1 MIKNIILDIGGIIL
15 DDSKENLRKYLQVS
29 KEETEKLYKI
39 VYGSKG
45 FRQYLLGYINLEECM
60 NLVISEN
67 QEYKDYIEK
76 MLLKSNLKDIVPIKS
91 DVLQVIR
98 KLKERYKIYFLSNI
112 TKETYEYIEE
122 ILNEFDG
129 GIYSFKVHLC
139 KPNPEIYKKLL
150 YTYNLKKEES
160 IFFDDR
166 QRNVDIGNKLGIKSI
181 KFNTEQDILDVLQ
194 IRKYIQK

>member
-15 DDSKENLRKYLQVS
+15 DDGKENLRKYLQVS

-60 NLVISEN
+60 NSVISEN
-67 QEYKDYIEK
+67 SEYKDYIEK

-194 IRKYIQK
+194 IR

>member
-15 DDSKENLRKYLQVS
+15 DDGKENLRKYLHVS
-29 KEETEKLYKI
+29 EEKTNELYKI

-45 FRQYLLGYINLEECM
+45 FRQYLLGYINLEKCM
-60 NLVISEN
+60 NSIISEKPA
-67 QEYKDYIEK
+67 YRDYTEK
-76 MLLKSNLKDIVPIKS
+76 MLLKSNLKDIVPIRS
-91 DVLQVIR
+91 NVLQVIR

-150 YTYNLKKEES
+150 YTYNLKKEEA

-166 QRNVDIGNKLGIKSI
+166 QRNVDIGNELGIKSI

-194 IRKYIQK
+194 IS

>member
-15 DDSKENLRKYLQVS
+15 DDGKENLRKYLQVS

-60 NLVISEN
+60 NSVISEN
-67 QEYKDYIEK
+67 SEYKDYIEK
-76 MLLKSNLKDIVPIKS
+76 MLLKSNLKDIVPIKF

-181 KFNTEQDILDVLQ
+181 KFDTEQDILDVLQ
-194 IRKYIQK
+194 IR

>member
-15 DDSKENLRKYLQVS
+15 DDGKENLRKYLQVS
-29 KEETEKLYKI
+29 EEETKELYKI

-45 FRQYLLGYINLEECM
+45 FRQYLLGYINLEKCM
-60 NLVISEN
+60 NSIISEN
-67 QEYKDYIEK
+67 PAYRAYIEK
-76 MLLKSNLKDIVPIKS
+76 MLLKSNLKDIVPIKAN
-91 DVLQVIR
+91 VLQVIR
-98 KLKERYKIYFLSNI
+98 ELKEKYNIYFLSNI
-112 TKETYEYIEE
+112 TKETYEYIED

-150 YTYNLKKEES
+150 YTYNLNKEES

-166 QRNVDIGNKLGIKSI
+166 QRNFDIGNELGIKSI
-181 KFNTEQDILDVLQ
+181 KFNTEQDILDALQ
-194 IRKYIQK
+194 FR

>member
-181 KFNTEQDILDVLQ
+181 KFDTEQDILDVLQ
-194 IRKYIQK
+194 IR

>member
-15 DDSKENLRKYLQVS
+15 DDGKENLRKYLQVS

-181 KFNTEQDILDVLQ
+181 KFDTEQDILDVLQ
-194 IRKYIQK
+194 IR

>member
-1 MIKNIILDIGGIIL
+1 MIKNIVLDIGGIIL
-15 DDSKENLRKYLQVS
+15 DDGKENLRKYLQVS

-45 FRQYLLGYINLEECM
+45 FRQYLLGYINLEKCM
-60 NLVISEN
+60 NSVISEN
-67 QEYKDYIEK
+67 SEYKDYIEK
-76 MLLKSNLKDIVPIKS
+76 MLLKSNLKDIVPIKF

-139 KPNPEIYKKLL
+139 KPNQEIYKKLL

-181 KFNTEQDILDVLQ
+181 KFDTEQDILDVLQ
-194 IRKYIQK
+194 IR

>member
-15 DDSKENLRKYLQVS
+15 DDGKENLRKYLQVS

-45 FRQYLLGYINLEECM
+45 FRQYLLGYINLEKCM
-60 NLVISEN
+60 NSVISEN
-67 QEYKDYIEK
+67 SEYKDYIEK
-76 MLLKSNLKDIVPIKS
+76 MLLKSNLKDIVPIKF

-160 IFFDDR
+160 IFFNDR

-181 KFNTEQDILDVLQ
+181 KFDTEQDILDVLQ
-194 IRKYIQK
+194 IR

>member
-15 DDSKENLRKYLQVS
+15 DDGKENLRKYLQVS

-60 NLVISEN
+60 NSVISEN
-67 QEYKDYIEK
+67 SEYKDYIEK

-181 KFNTEQDILDVLQ
+181 KFDTEQDILDVLQ
-194 IRKYIQK
+194 IR

>member
-15 DDSKENLRKYLQVS
+15 DDGKENLRKYLQVS
-29 KEETEKLYKI
+29 EEETKKLYKI

-45 FRQYLLGYINLEECM
+45 FRQYLLGYINLEKCM
-60 NLVISEN
+60 NSIISEN
-67 QEYKDYIEK
+67 PTYRAYIEK
-76 MLLKSNLKDIVPIKS
+76 MLLKSNLKDIVPIKAN
-91 DVLQVIR
+91 VLQVIR
-98 KLKERYKIYFLSNI
+98 ELKEKYNIYFLSNI
-112 TKETYEYIEE
+112 TKETYEYIED

-181 KFNTEQDILDVLQ
+181 KFDTEQDILDVLQ
-194 IRKYIQK
+194 IR

>member
-15 DDSKENLRKYLQVS
+15 DDGKENLRKYLQVS

-98 KLKERYKIYFLSNI
+98 KLKESYKIYFLSNI

-194 IRKYIQK
+194 IR

>member
-15 DDSKENLRKYLQVS
+15 DDGKENLRKYLQVS

-122 ILNEFDG
+122 ISNEFDG

-194 IRKYIQK
+194 IR

>member
-15 DDSKENLRKYLQVS
+15 DDGKENLRKYLQVS

-150 YTYNLKKEES
+150 YTYYLKKEES

-166 QRNVDIGNKLGIKSI
+166 QRNVDIGNKIGIKSI

-194 IRKYIQK
+194 IR

>member
-15 DDSKENLRKYLQVS
+15 DDGKENLRKYLQVS

-60 NLVISEN
+60 NSVISEN
-67 QEYKDYIEK
+67 SEYKDYIEK

-129 GIYSFKVHLC
+129 GIYSFKVYLC

-194 IRKYIQK
+194 IR

>member
-45 FRQYLLGYINLEECM
+45 FRQYLLGHINLEECM

-166 QRNVDIGNKLGIKSI
+166 QRNVEIGNKLGIKSI

-194 IRKYIQK
+194 IR

>member
-15 DDSKENLRKYLQVS
+15 DDGKENLRKYLQVS

-60 NLVISEN
+60 NSVISEDS
-67 QEYKDYIEK
+67 EYKDYIEK
-76 MLLKSNLKDIVPIKS
+76 MLLKSNLKDIVPIKAN
-91 DVLQVIR
+91 VLQVIR
-98 KLKERYKIYFLSNI
+98 ELKEKYNIYFLSNN
-112 TKETYEYIEE
+112 TKETYEYIED

-181 KFNTEQDILDVLQ
+181 KFDTEQDILDVLQ
-194 IRKYIQK
+194 IR

>member
-112 TKETYEYIEE
+112 TKETYEYIED

-194 IRKYIQK
+194 IR

>member
-15 DDSKENLRKYLQVS
+15 DDGKENLRKYLQVS

-60 NLVISEN
+60 NSVISEN
-67 QEYKDYIEK
+67 SEYKDYIEK

-166 QRNVDIGNKLGIKSI
+166 QRNVDIGNKLGIKST

-194 IRKYIQK
+194 IR

>member
-15 DDSKENLRKYLQVS
+15 DDGKENLRKYLQVS

-67 QEYKDYIEK
+67 QEYKDYIDYIEK

-150 YTYNLKKEES
+150 YIYNLKKEES

-194 IRKYIQK
+194 IR

>member
-15 DDSKENLRKYLQVS
+15 DDGKENLRKYLQVS

-39 VYGSKG
+39 VYGSKE

-60 NLVISEN
+60 NSVISEN
-67 QEYKDYIEK
+67 SEYKDYIEK

-150 YTYNLKKEES
+150 YTYNLKKEE
-160 IFFDDR
+160 
-166 QRNVDIGNKLGIKSI
+166 
-181 KFNTEQDILDVLQ
+181 
-194 IRKYIQK
+194 

>member
-1 MIKNIILDIGGIIL
+1 MIKNMILDIGGIIL
-15 DDSKENLRKYLQVS
+15 DDGKENLRKYLQVS
-29 KEETEKLYKI
+29 EEETKELYKI

-45 FRQYLLGYINLEECM
+45 FRQYLLGYINLEKCM
-60 NLVISEN
+60 NSIISEN
-67 QEYKDYIEK
+67 PAYRAYIEK
-76 MLLKSNLKDIVPIKS
+76 MLLKSNLKDIVPIKAN
-91 DVLQVIR
+91 VLQVIR
-98 KLKERYKIYFLSNI
+98 ELKEKYNIYFLSNI
-112 TKETYEYIEE
+112 TKETYEYIED

-129 GIYSFKVHLC
+129 GIYSFQVHLC

-166 QRNVDIGNKLGIKSI
+166 QRNVDIGNELGIKSI

-194 IRKYIQK
+194 IS

>member
-1 MIKNIILDIGGIIL
+1 MIKNIVLDIGGIIL
-15 DDSKENLRKYLQVS
+15 DDGKENLRKYLQVS

-45 FRQYLLGYINLEECM
+45 FRQYLLRYINLEKCM
-60 NLVISEN
+60 NSVISEN
-67 QEYKDYIEK
+67 SEYKDYIEK
-76 MLLKSNLKDIVPIKS
+76 MLLKSNLKDIVPIKF

-181 KFNTEQDILDVLQ
+181 KFDTEQDILDVLQ
-194 IRKYIQK
+194 IR

>member
-1 MIKNIILDIGGIIL
+1 MIKNIVLDIGGIIL
-15 DDSKENLRKYLQVS
+15 DDGKENLRKYLQVS

-45 FRQYLLGYINLEECM
+45 FRQYLLGYINLEKCM
-60 NLVISEN
+60 NSVISEN
-67 QEYKDYIEK
+67 SEYKDYIEK
-76 MLLKSNLKDIVPIKS
+76 MLLKSNLKDIVPIKF

-194 IRKYIQK
+194 LR

>member
-1 MIKNIILDIGGIIL
+1 MIKNMILDIGGIIL
-15 DDSKENLRKYLQVS
+15 DDGKENLRKYLQVS
-29 KEETEKLYKI
+29 EEETKKLYKI

-45 FRQYLLGYINLEECM
+45 FRQYLLGYINLKKCM
-60 NLVISEN
+60 NSIISEN
-67 QEYKDYIEK
+67 PAYRAYIKK
-76 MLLKSNLKDIVPIKS
+76 MLLKSNLKDIVPIKAN
-91 DVLQVIR
+91 VLQVIR
-98 KLKERYKIYFLSNI
+98 ELKEKYNIYFLSNI
-112 TKETYEYIEE
+112 TKETYEYIED

-166 QRNVDIGNKLGIKSI
+166 QRNVDIGNELGIKSI

-194 IRKYIQK
+194 IS

>member
-1 MIKNIILDIGGIIL
+1 MIKNIVLDIGGIIL
-15 DDSKENLRKYLQVS
+15 DDGKENLRKYLQVS

-45 FRQYLLGYINLEECM
+45 FRQYLLGYINLEKCM
-60 NLVISEN
+60 NSVISEN
-67 QEYKDYIEK
+67 SEYKDYIEK
-76 MLLKSNLKDIVPIKS
+76 MLLKSNLKDIVPIKF
-91 DVLQVIR
+91 DVLQEIR

-181 KFNTEQDILDVLQ
+181 KFDTEQDILDVLQ
-194 IRKYIQK
+194 IR

>member
-15 DDSKENLRKYLQVS
+15 DDGKENLRKYLQVS
-29 KEETEKLYKI
+29 EEETEKLYKI

-181 KFNTEQDILDVLQ
+181 KFDTEQDILDVLQ
-194 IRKYIQK
+194 IR

>member
-15 DDSKENLRKYLQVS
+15 DDGKENLRKYLHVS
-29 KEETEKLYKI
+29 EEKTKELYKI

-76 MLLKSNLKDIVPIKS
+76 MLLKSNLKDIVPIKAN
-91 DVLQVIR
+91 VLQVIR
-98 KLKERYKIYFLSNI
+98 KLKERYKIFFLSNI
-112 TKETYEYIEE
+112 TKETYEYIED

-194 IRKYIQK
+194 IR

>member
-1 MIKNIILDIGGIIL
+1 MIKNLILDIGGIIL
-15 DDSKENLRKYLQVS
+15 DDGKENLRKYLHVS
-29 KEETEKLYKI
+29 EEETKKLYKI

-45 FRQYLLGYINLEECM
+45 FRQYLLGYINLEKCM
-60 NLVISEN
+60 NSIFLEKPA
-67 QEYKDYIEK
+67 YKDYIEK
-76 MLLKSNLKDIVPIKS
+76 MLLKNNLKDIVPIKS
-91 DVLQVIR
+91 NVLQVIR

-129 GIYSFKVHLC
+129 RIYSFKVQLC

-150 YTYNLKKEES
+150 YTYNLNKEES

-166 QRNVDIGNKLGIKSI
+166 QRNVDIGNELGIKSI

-194 IRKYIQK
+194 IR

>member
-1 MIKNIILDIGGIIL
+1 MIKNIVLDIGGIIL
-15 DDSKENLRKYLQVS
+15 DDGKENLRKYLQVS

-45 FRQYLLGYINLEECM
+45 FRQYLLGYINLEKCM
-60 NLVISEN
+60 NSVISEN
-67 QEYKDYIEK
+67 SEYKDYIEK
-76 MLLKSNLKDIVPIKS
+76 MLLKSNLKDIVPIKF

-181 KFNTEQDILDVLQ
+181 KFDTEQDILDVLQ
-194 IRKYIQK
+194 IR

>member
-15 DDSKENLRKYLQVS
+15 DDGKENLRKYLQVS

-45 FRQYLLGYINLEECM
+45 FRQYLLGYINLEKCM
-60 NLVISEN
+60 NSVISEN
-67 QEYKDYIEK
+67 SEYKDYIEK
-76 MLLKSNLKDIVPIKS
+76 MLLKSNLKDIVPIKF

-194 IRKYIQK
+194 IR

>member
-15 DDSKENLRKYLQVS
+15 DDGKENLRKYLQVS

-150 YTYNLKKEES
+150 YTYYLKKEES

-194 IRKYIQK
+194 IR

>member
-1 MIKNIILDIGGIIL
+1 MIKNMILDIGGIIL
-15 DDSKENLRKYLQVS
+15 YDGKENLRKYLQVS
-29 KEETEKLYKI
+29 EEETKELYKI

-45 FRQYLLGYINLEECM
+45 FRQYLLGYINLEKCM
-60 NLVISEN
+60 NSIISEN
-67 QEYKDYIEK
+67 PAYRAYIEK
-76 MLLKSNLKDIVPIKS
+76 MLLKSNLKDIVPIKAN
-91 DVLQVIR
+91 VLQVIR
-98 KLKERYKIYFLSNI
+98 ELKEKYNIYFLSNI
-112 TKETYEYIEE
+112 TKETYEYIED

-150 YTYNLKKEES
+150 YTYNLKKEEA

-166 QRNVDIGNKLGIKSI
+166 QRNVDIGNELGIKSI

-194 IRKYIQK
+194 IS

>member
-1 MIKNIILDIGGIIL
+1 MIKNIVLDIGGIIL
-15 DDSKENLRKYLQVS
+15 DDGKENLRKYLQVS

-45 FRQYLLGYINLEECM
+45 FRQYLLGYINLEKCM
-60 NLVISEN
+60 NSVISEN
-67 QEYKDYIEK
+67 SEYKDYIEK
-76 MLLKSNLKDIVPIKS
+76 MLLKSNLKDIVPIKF

-98 KLKERYKIYFLSNI
+98 KLKERYKKYFLSNI

-181 KFNTEQDILDVLQ
+181 KFDTEQDILDVLQ
-194 IRKYIQK
+194 IR

>member
-67 QEYKDYIEK
+67 QEY
-76 MLLKSNLKDIVPIKS
+76 
-91 DVLQVIR
+91 
-98 KLKERYKIYFLSNI
+98 
-112 TKETYEYIEE
+112 
-122 ILNEFDG
+122 
-129 GIYSFKVHLC
+129 
-139 KPNPEIYKKLL
+139 
-150 YTYNLKKEES
+150 
-160 IFFDDR
+160 FFDSNSYYLNYKGHR
-166 QRNVDIGNKLGIKSI
+166 YIS
-181 KFNTEQDILDVLQ
+181 EQ
-194 IRKYIQK
+194 IQSFL